1 MKPDISV
8 IGTGISGLSISQ
20 MLSKKYNVIV
30 FEKEEKIGG
39 LIKCDRVKN
48 VLFHKVGGHVFNS
61 NNKSV
66 LDWFWRFF
74 NKEDEFI
81 KAKRNAKILLN
92 DNYVG
97 YPIEDH
103 LYQLDPK
110 DIKII
115 IKELL
120 KINTEKIEVNNIRS
134 FKDFLISVFGKHLYK
149 IYFEPYNNKIWNTNL
164 EAIPLEWLEGKL
176 PMPNIFN
183 IILNNIMKKEES
195 EMVHSTFYYPK
206 YNGSQYIVDRL
217 SRNLEIKTK
226 FKIFSINRSINNKL
240 ILNHSK
246 KQFNHLIYTGDI
258 RLLNQMLN
266 IEDKKL
272 KKLLFLATKLKSNGT
287 SNVLCYTDKS
297 DLSWLYLPNPNTKA
311 HRIIYTGNFSNTNNS
326 KKYKNTC
333 VVEFSGLVNQE
344 IINEELL
351 KLPGNLVP
359 IEYNYEK
366 NSYIIQDSSTRNL
379 INQIKIELEK
389 YNIHLLGRF
398 AEWEYYNMD
407 KCIESAFSLEKK
419 INSLYE

>member
-407 KCIESAFSLEKK
+407 KAIEAAMSLAKK
-419 INSLYE
+419 LNARL